1 MKQMIPTSRRSE
13 PLIWLLYLTTKF
25 VQGHS
30 GSRVAPNIN
39 KWQYDE
45 IVCDL
50 SNGAI
55 KDHFGNSVKT

>member
-1 MKQMIPTSRRSE
+1 
-13 PLIWLLYLTTKF
+13 LITKF